1 MTARGPLP
9 VVYFNGSFC
18 GLQDARVSVLDR
30 GFLYGDGIYEII
42 PVFNGRP
49 LEPQRHVS
57 RLQNGLAAIRI
68 ADPLDSAGWHKLVND
83 IVAKNEVGNVS
94 VYIQVTRGA
103 PAFRD
108 HAFPADTAP
117 TVLAMCSPL
126 PQLDPAMISN
136 GVKAVTR
143 PDSRWARCDIKSVS
157 LLANVLL
164 RQEAVEAGAAE
175 TILYRG
181 EHITEGSASSVFA
194 VFDGTIITPEDGEEI
209 LPGTTRDLLLELAR
223 NAGLP
228 ARCGPVTRQQLRD
241 ADEVWLCSS
250 LRELLPVT
258 TLDGCAVGDGRP
270 GRVFART
277 YQLYQDFKQS
287 RSDD

>member
-9 VVYFNGSFC
+9 VIYFNGGYC
-18 GLQDARVSVLDR
+18 GLQDAKVSVLDR

-42 PVFNGRP
+42 PVFDHKP
-49 LEPQRHVS
+49 LEPQRHVT

-68 ADPLDSAGWHKLVND
+68 DDPLDTAGWHELITG
-83 IVAKNEVGNVS
+83 IVAKNDVADVS
-94 VYIQVTRGA
+94 VYIQITRGA
-103 PAFRD
+103 PDYRD
-108 HAFPADTAP
+108 HAFPANTAP

-126 PQLDPAMISN
+126 PQLDPGMISN

-164 RQEAVEAGAAE
+164 RQEAVDAGAAE
-175 TILYRG
+175 TILYRDDF
-181 EHITEGSASSVFA
+181 ITEGSASSVFA
-194 VFDGTIITPEDGEEI
+194 VFGDAIVTPEDGAEI
-209 LPGTTRDLLLELAR
+209 LPGTTRDLILELAS
-223 NAGLP
+223 NAGLK
-228 ARCGPVTRQQLRD
+228 ARFGTVTRQQLRD

-258 TLDGCAVGDGRP
+258 TLDDRAVGDGRP
-270 GRVFART
+270 GTVFAQT
-277 YQLYQDFKQS
+277 YKLYQYHKQRQS
-287 RSDD
+287 HD